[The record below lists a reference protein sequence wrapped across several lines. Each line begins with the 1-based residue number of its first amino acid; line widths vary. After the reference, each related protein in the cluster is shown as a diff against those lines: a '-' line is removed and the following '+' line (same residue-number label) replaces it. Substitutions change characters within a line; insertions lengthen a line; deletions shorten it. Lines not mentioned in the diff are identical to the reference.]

1 MDNQTR
7 QDKIA
12 AALLE
17 ITLPV
22 GIEIRS
28 WNEADFPAIQRI
40 SSVEGWTSP
49 IQRSTDALLAWRQ
62 SWPALVAV
70 KGEMVVGFV
79 RGLTDGAMT
88 TYIAD
93 LAVDQQLRGKGI
105 GRALLDVCHFLYP
118 TARLDLLAEENARE
132 FYRACGFRSLSD
144 GMRKSYVK

>member
-1 MDNQTR
+1 MR
-7 QDKIA
+7 QEKIA

-28 WNEADFPAIQRI
+28 WKEADFPAIQRI

-49 IQRSTDALLAWRQ
+49 ILRSADALLAWQQ

-70 KGEMVVGFV
+70 QEEMVVGFV
-79 RGLTDGAMT
+79 RGLTDGALT

-93 LAVDQQLRGKGI
+93 LAVDERLRGKGI
-105 GRALLDVCHFLYP
+105 GRALLDVCHILYP
-118 TARLDLLAEENARE
+118 TTRIDLLAEVNARA
-132 FYRACGFRSLSD
+132 FYQACGFRALSD